1 MNTKENRQ
9 KLATAC
15 FCRAYLNIHGFLSD
29 TENKKIRERIK
40 KFQSKEEIIIT
51 ESQLMSSECI
61 YDDEAKEY

>member
-1 MNTKENRQ
+1 MSRTHKHQATYDYLHKNRPV
-9 KLATAC
+9 A
-15 FCRAYLNIHGFLSD
+15 G
-29 TENKKIRERIK
+29 RIK